1 MAPLAIGT
9 QTVASVNRPAAFCG
23 IAAFKPSS
31 RSLSTFGITPL
42 APSYDTPGLLG
53 WSVDD
58 AVFAF
63 EAIEPAFMAAE
74 ATAPAARAVPRL
86 GVPMDP
92 HLSHMTDAMQTAF
105 ERTLADLD
113 RAGHRIDRFA
123 SPIDFARLFEIQ
135 RNTMLYEA
143 GRALAMLQA
152 EPPGKVGAKLL
163 EAIGLGLAIPESQY
177 LDERGEIDQMRAR
190 FVQASQELDVFV
202 WPATPGPAPE
212 SLAWTGDPR
221 FISPWTAIG
230 GPIVSMPAGK
240 VASGLPLGVSLCAK
254 PGADKAMCR
263 WARALAVAAER
274 HE

>member
-1 MAPLAIGT
+1 
-9 QTVASVNRPAAFCG
+9 
-23 IAAFKPSS
+23 
-31 RSLSTFGITPL
+31 
-42 APSYDTPGLLG
+42 
-53 WSVDD
+53 
-58 AVFAF
+58 
-63 EAIEPAFMAAE
+63 
-74 ATAPAARAVPRL
+74 
-86 GVPMDP
+86 
-92 HLSHMTDAMQTAF
+92 MTDAMQTAF